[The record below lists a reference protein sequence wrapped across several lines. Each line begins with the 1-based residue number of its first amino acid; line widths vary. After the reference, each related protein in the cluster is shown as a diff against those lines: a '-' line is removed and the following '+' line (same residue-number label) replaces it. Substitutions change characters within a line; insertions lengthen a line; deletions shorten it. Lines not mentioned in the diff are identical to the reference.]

1 MNKMTIAAIAVAAV
15 LLVAGAYVV
24 ISMGN
29 SNPDDGND
37 VPDDGSNTQ
46 SDAVD
51 SKNKTL
57 PVSFPVSITS
67 DNRKMALSMTY
78 PGKGESSYA
87 YNWSAY
93 YQFSLNATP
102 ASGYTGNVLIKMF
115 AERNPEIGTDALQVK
130 GSNGSVISW
139 TYANKINS
147 EPLQNV
153 ISGDVV
159 SWKTNGS
166 ASVRPFDVMFKG
178 TGNYTLVIQAFD
190 LDTGKAISDPVRVSP
205 MYVPI
210 KGSLSFIAAIHGQ
223 FFTTSNGTYYRTLVN
238 ITNDWNIRY
247 SVDVAYFSMND
258 SVEWVAANTSASS
271 DRGQS
276 LAPGQTTQ
284 FYVYFDISELE
295 HSKDRPAFAL
305 RYNDPISGSIAITL
319 PTPK

>member
-24 ISMGN
+24 MSMGN

-87 YNWSAY
+87 YDWSEY

-115 AERNPEIGTDALQVK
+115 AEKSGEIGQDSLIVTDFKGDQVTWHFAKKNNSEALQ
-130 GSNGSVISW
+130 NM
-139 TYANKINS
+139 
-147 EPLQNV
+147 
-153 ISGDVV
+153 ISGDIV

-210 KGSLSFIAAIHGQ
+210 KGNLTIVAVIHGEWS
-223 FFTTSNGTYYRTLVN
+223 TTVNGTYYRVLVN
-238 ITNDWNIRY
+238 VTNDWNILY
-247 SVDVAYFSMND
+247 HVDP
-258 SVEWVAANTSASS
+258 ANFYLSNATDEVGANLTATSFT
-271 DRGQS
+271 GQD
-276 LAPGQTTQ
+276 LQPGQTTQ
-284 FYVYFDISELE
+284 FQVYFDIEG
-295 HSKDRPAFAL
+295 DRLTFSL
-305 RYNDPISGSIAITL
+305 RYDDPVSGDIPVVL